1 MRRPPRGADPAGSN
15 RSPAARAFEPD
26 TIAAI
31 ATPPGESGL
40 AIVRV
45 SGPRAVEVAARVAAR
60 SDAIRSAPTHTVHH
74 TWLRDTNGRLVDEA
88 LLTVMRAPRTF
99 TGEDVVELGLHGGAV
114 CVRRTLRALLA
125 AGARLADRGE
135 FSKRA
140 FLNGRIDLSR
150 AEAIIDLIRSRT
162 ELGARSA
169 LAGIAGGVARRTEE
183 IENRLIDVLA
193 RLELNLD
200 FQDDVQAAGR
210 EEIARALDA
219 AAGDVRELERR
230 APWGRRL
237 RDGVTIAIVGRPNV
251 GKSSLFNA
259 LLEED
264 RALVSETSGTTRD
277 YLEAW
282 LDLGG
287 VPVRLVDTAGQ
298 RDAREDVEAAGV
310 ARAQRWEREA
320 DLRLVVIDASEPGS
334 PEDAEVVVRTKG
346 RPRVL
351 VANKSDREVGASTSG
366 GGEPAGGAALLV
378 SARTGE
384 GLDELRARLEQ
395 LVREGDREPEDLSLP
410 NERHVES
417 MRRAAAALDLARAS
431 WQEGA
436 TEEVVAGDVR
446 DAISA
451 LGEVTGRVV
460 DEVVLDR
467 IFAQFCIGK

>member
-1 MRRPPRGADPAGSN
+1 MRRPPRGVDPAGSIG
-15 RSPAARAFEPD
+15 SPAARAFEPD

-31 ATPPGESGL
+31 ATPPGEGGL

-45 SGPRAVEVAARVAAR
+45 SGPAAFEVAARIAAR
-60 SDAIRSAPTHTVHH
+60 PGVIQGATSHTVHH

-88 LLTVMRAPRTF
+88 LVTVMRAPRTF

-114 CVRRTLRALLA
+114 CARRTLRALLA
-125 AGARLADRGE
+125 AGARLAERGE

-169 LAGIAGGVARRTEE
+169 LAGIAGGIARRTEE
-183 IENRLIDVLA
+183 IENRLIDLLA

-210 EEIARALDA
+210 EEISDALDA
-219 AAGDVRELERR
+219 AAEDVRELERR

-282 LDLGG
+282 LDIGG

-298 RDAREDVEAAGV
+298 REAREDVEAAGV

-320 DLRLVVIDASEPGS
+320 DLRLVVVDASEPGS
-334 PEDAEVVVRTKG
+334 PEDAEVVVRTEG
-346 RPRVL
+346 RPRLL
-351 VANKSDREVGASTSG
+351 VGNKSDRGVGSSTNEG
-366 GGEPAGGAALLV
+366 REPAGALLV
-378 SARTGE
+378 SARTGA
-384 GLDELRARLEQ
+384 GLDALRERLEQ
-395 LVREGDREPEDLSLP
+395 LVCEGDREPEDLTLP

-417 MRRAAAALDLARAS
+417 MRRAAAALDLAIAS